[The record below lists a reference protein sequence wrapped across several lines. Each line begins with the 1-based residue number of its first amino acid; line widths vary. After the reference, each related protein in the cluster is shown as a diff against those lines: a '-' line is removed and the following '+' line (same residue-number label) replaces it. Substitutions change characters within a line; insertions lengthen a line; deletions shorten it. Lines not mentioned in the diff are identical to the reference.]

1 MPHMYHTLVFS
12 VLLLS
17 CWSCRKDEAKPNN
30 EIRQWVFT
38 AGREITD
45 KQVKQRFIERAGTP
59 FTVPPSTQV
68 SPEPVRFI
76 KPDTVVFGASTTPFA
91 VVKSGR
97 QYLCYS
103 PLVVRISDPND
114 IIHSLLKH
122 TSPLVPVPTSTGFAY
137 LTKEVRVGYVEGD
150 NLRVSRLHYR
160 LKRTGSSG
168 SFSERSGLLFNEFN
182 QASIARIGAGD
193 TLAVQES
200 SMLVPIQ

>member
-1 MPHMYHTLVFS
+1 M
-12 VLLLS
+12 LLS
-17 CWSCRKDEAKPNN
+17 CWSCRKDEAKPNG
-30 EIRQWVFT
+30 EVRQWVFT

-45 KQVKQRFIERAGTP
+45 KQIKKCFIERAGTA
-59 FTVPPSTQV
+59 FTVPPNTQV
-68 SPEPVRFI
+68 SLEPARFI
-76 KPDTVVFGASTTPFA
+76 KPDTVLFGASTIPFA
-91 VVKSGR
+91 VVKSGQ

-103 PLVVRISDPND
+103 PLVVRISTPND

-122 TSPLVPVPTSTGFAY
+122 ASPLVPVPTSTGFSY

-168 SFSERSGLLFNEFN
+168 SFSEQSGSLFNEFN
-182 QASIARIGAGD
+182 QASVARIGTGD